1 MPLAVASSN
10 QRICVLTYMKAMKK
24 KVGLL
29 INFNVERLK
38 DGIKRL
44 VL

>member
-1 MPLAVASSN
+1 MKLAKV
-10 QRICVLTYMKAMKK
+10 

-29 INFNVERLK
+29 INFNVEILK
-38 DGIKRL
+38 NGINRF